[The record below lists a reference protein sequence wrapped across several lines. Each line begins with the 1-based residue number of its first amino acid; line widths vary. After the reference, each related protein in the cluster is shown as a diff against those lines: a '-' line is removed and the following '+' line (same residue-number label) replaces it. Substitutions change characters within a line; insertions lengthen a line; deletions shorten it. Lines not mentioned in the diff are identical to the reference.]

1 MSSFTMSDLKDF
13 AQRVERLC
21 DFILNQLP
29 KDGTP
34 DVLIIQTL
42 KDDAADI
49 QHVTF
54 NPMDVAISG
63 LDRYMKGDQAP

>member
-1 MSSFTMSDLKDF
+1 MSDLRDF

-34 DVLIIQTL
+34 DVLVIQTL
-42 KDDAADI
+42 KEDAADI
-49 QHVTF
+49 QHVSF
-54 NPMDVAISG
+54 NPMDVAVSG
-63 LDRYMKGDQAP
+63 LYRYMKGDQAP

>member
-21 DFILNQLP
+21 DFILDKLP
-29 KDGTP
+29 KDGTA
-34 DVLIIQTL
+34 DVLVVQKL
-42 KDDAADI
+42 KEDAADI
-49 QHVTF
+49 QHVSF
-54 NPMDVAISG
+54 HPMDAAIYG